1 MARSHG
7 FCVAVTVVSLFALS
21 GTSVAADPPSASPGT
36 DAASIYKSFLSH
48 WGGGNVAELAD
59 VPDAESSSQF
69 TACASEAGS
78 KAVQW
83 VLAVQIASRGSKC
96 VSED

>member
-21 GTSVAADPPSASPGT
+21 GTSVAADPPSASLGT

-48 WGGGNVAELAD
+48 WAA
-59 VPDAESSSQF
+59 ATWQSSQTSPTLNLPVNLPHARARQAPKPF
-69 TACASEAGS
+69 SGCSRS
-78 KAVQW
+78 K
-83 VLAVQIASRGSKC
+83 
-96 VSED
+96 